1 MAKVMALIS
10 DDQPVIRIYG
20 DNSDDYAEIRFETQS
35 DANVAVERLNELFK
49 KATAL
54 KSARRECAGPNAAAE
69 AIEVTGIGRISD
81 VPR

>member
-10 DDQPVIRIYG
+10 DDQPVIQICS

-49 KATAL
+49 KATGL
-54 KSARRECAGPNAAAE
+54 NIRSSGMRG
-69 AIEVTGIGRISD
+69 T
-81 VPR
+81 

>member
-20 DNSDDYAEIRFETQS
+20 DDSDDYAEIRFENRS

-49 KATAL
+49 KATRL
-54 KSARRECAGPNAAAE
+54 SVSAPGMRG
-69 AIEVTGIGRISD
+69 T
-81 VPR
+81 